1 MVKAP
6 SYERSKRRSPDSGI
20 PGYPT
25 FWHPHTCLQGAYDH
39 LLGHRTELA
48 LIANHGAA
56 RCFETMSTTTT
67 ASNLIGTL
75 PILIAPSPFLKARA
89 RPVKPAD
96 ADLVRD
102 LIPRMFAAMYQAP
115 GIGLAAPQVS
125 QSLRLIVIDLMPDE
139 KRQPFS
145 LINPEVVAVSEELA
159 TREEGCLSL
168 PGQYADITRPARVK
182 VRYLDE
188 TGAKRDLEGDG
199 LLAACLQHEIDHLD
213 GVLFVDHL
221 SALKRNM
228 IMRRL
233 AKEQRQKRDEQKR

>member
-1 MVKAP
+1 MQEVVKASFGCP
-6 SYERSKRRSPDSGI
+6 LI
-20 PGYPT
+20 
-25 FWHPHTCLQGAYDH
+25 A
-39 LLGHRTELA
+39 GHR
-48 LIANHGAA
+48 AA
-56 RCFETMSTTTT
+56 RCLRTMSTTDAMPST
-67 ASNLIGTL
+67 IETL
-75 PILIAPSPFLKARA
+75 PILIAPNAFLKTHA
-89 RPVKPAD
+89 RPIKPAD

-102 LIPRMFAAMYQAP
+102 LIPRMFATMYQAP
-115 GIGLAAPQVS
+115 GIGLAAPQIH
-125 QSLRLIVIDLMPDE
+125 QGLRLIVVDLMPNE
-139 KRQPFS
+139 KKQPYT
-145 LINPEVVAVSEELA
+145 LINPEIVAVSEELA

-188 TGAKRDLEGDG
+188 TGARREIEGDG

-233 AKEQRQKRDEQKR
+233 AKEQRQKSDDRKR